1 MTANTFYLVQHG
13 LAVDKQ
19 NNPDRPLSIAGE
31 QETLSVAEYLKK
43 LRLPVSAVFH
53 SGKLRAQQ
61 TAEIFATTFSVEAS
75 TLTGLAPNDPVDSL
89 VPRLDIEHALYV
101 GHLPQLQKL
110 TDYLLAGSEEA
121 DIIHFQNSA
130 VICLEK
136 QVQAKAGHPS
146 NTPAEHYQVAWYLP
160 PTLSTP
166 ST

>member
-13 LAVDKQ
+13 RAVDKQ
-19 NNPDRPLSIAGE
+19 ENPERPLSIAGK
-31 QETLSVAEYLKK
+31 QETQTIAEYLKK

-61 TAEIFATTFSVEAS
+61 TAEIFAAAFSVETS
-75 TLTGLAPNDPVDSL
+75 TLPGLAPNDPVGSL
-89 VPRLDIEHALYV
+89 IPRLNIENALYI

-121 DIIHFQNSA
+121 GIIHFQNSA
-130 VICLEK
+130 VICLK
-136 QVQAKAGHPS
+136 QQAQAKTGHPS
-146 NTPAEHYQVAWYLP
+146 NTLAVHYQLAWYLP
-160 PTLSTP
+160 PTLLTP